1 MRIDINIINQL
12 SERWFNSGIKPGD
25 TILLHSNIRRLLL
38 EFKDKKINLDANL
51 VLQSFLKT
59 IGNEGTL
66 ILPLF
71 NFDFCKGI
79 LFDINSTKSRM
90 GALTE
95 LSRAKKDCVRTGH
108 PVYSFGV
115 FGKKKNIFKN
125 LDNQSAYSDESP
137 FGFLRRLNG
146 KIAVLDLDDQNSMT
160 YYHHIEEICNVSYR
174 YFKNFTGPYIGF
186 DKKKNMRTYKIF
198 VRKLDLGIVTNVNPA
213 SDLLWKENLYY
224 GDKPFYKSGLRV
236 INSVLMFDYISYIIK
251 SGKALNIIYS
261 VNKLSGN

>member
-115 FGKKKNIFKN
+115 FGKKKIF
-125 LDNQSAYSDESP
+125 L
-137 FGFLRRLNG
+137 
-146 KIAVLDLDDQNSMT
+146 KI
-160 YYHHIEEICNVSYR
+160 
-174 YFKNFTGPYIGF
+174 
-186 DKKKNMRTYKIF
+186 
-198 VRKLDLGIVTNVNPA
+198 
-213 SDLLWKENLYY
+213 
-224 GDKPFYKSGLRV
+224 
-236 INSVLMFDYISYIIK
+236 
-251 SGKALNIIYS
+251 
-261 VNKLSGN
+261 